1 MNHLYSA
8 IIKAA
13 ARPYRHVVNS
23 GVITD
28 VDWDMV
34 QNDVWTEQN
43 SAFPEMQRLGMYHPN
58 QNSFWDAFDDQCAKV
73 ENFLDAIQYKEESLL
88 NAFPETWRLSSQY
101 VQTVAEREFHAKNT
115 WGTK

>member
-1 MNHLYSA
+1 MNQLYSA

-13 ARPYRHVVNS
+13 SRPYRHVVKD

-28 VDWDMV
+28 IDWPMV
-34 QNDVWTEQN
+34 QQDVWEVQN
-43 SAFPEMQRLGMYHPN
+43 SAFPEMQLAGMYHPN

-73 ENFLDAIQYKEESLL
+73 ENFLDAIQYKEDAFI
-88 NAFPETWRLSSQY
+88 NAFTEILSPSIQS
-101 VQTVAEREFHAKNT
+101 TERVFHAKNT